1 VLYLAGVDSGQFQ
14 PCLEIDMSDA
24 LHYRAKIASLTRS
37 RQPDDPELVAARQN
51 LKALRLEEHVRKV
64 VAEAP
69 PLTPAQRDRI
79 ATLLRAGSAT

>member
-1 VLYLAGVDSGQFQ
+1 VLYLAGVDSGQFSK
-14 PCLEIDMSDA
+14 PCLEPDVSNA

-37 RQPDDPELVAARQN
+37 RQPDDPDLVAARQN

-69 PLTPAQRDRI
+69 PLTDEQRERI
-79 ATLLRAGSAT
+79 TALLRAGAS